1 MGWENVVPQDLQD
14 QTLPR
19 KEAEAEQANSA
30 VDQDENWQQDQVQLQ
45 EETLEEDQ
53 AGIVSCPQLLG
64 SSYLGLPHLSSSLPG
79 LQPSRPLPPVEFPTW
94 VPAVSACPTCRVHYL
109 STPPPAGYP
118 ERKPC
123 YLEQQSFCTDE
134 SGYIHVRQ

>member
-1 MGWENVVPQDLQD
+1 MGENVVPQDLQD

-19 KEAEAEQANSA
+19 KEAEAEQANSS

-53 AGIVSCPQLLG
+53 AGIVSCLQLLG
-64 SSYLGLPHLSSSLPG
+64 SSYLGYL
-79 LQPSRPLPPVEFPTW
+79 EFPTW
-94 VPAVSACPTCRVHYL
+94 APAVSASPTCRVPYL
-109 STPPPAGYP
+109 STSLPAGYP

>member
-19 KEAEAEQANSA
+19 KEAEAEQANSS

-53 AGIVSCPQLLG
+53 AGIVSCLQLLG
-64 SSYLGLPHLSSSLPG
+64 SSRFGLSHLSSSLPVDISTRWIPREEAMLSG
-79 LQPSRPLPPVEFPTW
+79 T
-94 VPAVSACPTCRVHYL
+94 AVFLYR
-109 STPPPAGYP
+109 
-118 ERKPC
+118 
-123 YLEQQSFCTDE
+123 
-134 SGYIHVRQ
+134 

>member
-19 KEAEAEQANSA
+19 KEAEAEQANSS

-53 AGIVSCPQLLG
+53 AGIVSCLQLLG
-64 SSYLGLPHLSSSLPG
+64 SSYLGLSHLSSSYLGSSRLGLSHLSSSLPVDISPRWMPREEAMLSG
-79 LQPSRPLPPVEFPTW
+79 T
-94 VPAVSACPTCRVHYL
+94 AVFLYR
-109 STPPPAGYP
+109 
-118 ERKPC
+118 
-123 YLEQQSFCTDE
+123 
-134 SGYIHVRQ
+134 